1 MLQITVKGH
10 IGTDN
15 HDKTYNDK
23 PFVSSIEIINE
34 LGSTIITS
42 EHGNQWVNSFNVSSP
57 FSLAAIIYG
66 AIIPWYYNVCDK
78 STVYDITLTINS
90 K

>member
-10 IGTDN
+10 IYADN
-15 HDKTYNDK
+15 HDKTNNDK
-23 PFVSSIEIINE
+23 PLVSSIEVING

-42 EHGNQWVNSFNVSSP
+42 EHGNQWVNSFSVSSP

-66 AIIPWYYNVCDK
+66 AIIPWYYNVSGK
-78 STVYDITLTINS
+78 SKEYDITLTINT